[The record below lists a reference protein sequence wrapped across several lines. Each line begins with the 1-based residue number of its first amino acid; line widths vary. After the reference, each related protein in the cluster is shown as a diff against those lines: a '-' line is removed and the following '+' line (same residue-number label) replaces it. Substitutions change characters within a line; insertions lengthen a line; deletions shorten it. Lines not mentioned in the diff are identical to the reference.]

1 MQVAD
6 ITRDET
12 AQRAALLRVDSYDVE
27 LDLTGGAESFRSTSV
42 IAFDCAQPGAAS
54 YADLIAERV
63 LEITLNGAS
72 LDPAAVYA
80 QGRIALT
87 GLATRNELRVVADCG
102 FAGDGS
108 GLMRT
113 QDSADG
119 RVYLSTQFE
128 AAGARKVFACFE
140 QPDLKAEF
148 TFHVKVPEPC
158 IVVSNQPAAPP
169 EPAADGSARWHFAAT
184 PRISTYLTAICVG
197 EYHLVTDSHTTP
209 SGQVVPLGV
218 ACRRSLAESLDR

>member
-1 MQVAD
+1 MGRMQVAE

-27 LDLTGGAESFRSTSV
+27 LDLTGGAESFRSTAV

-63 LEITLNGAS
+63 REITLNGAP

-80 QGRIALT
+80 EGRIALT
-87 GLATRNELRVVADCG
+87 GLAARNELRVVADFG
-102 FAGDGS
+102 YASDGS
-108 GLMRT
+108 GLMRA
-113 QDSADG
+113 QDSADD
-119 RVYLSTQFE
+119 RTYLFTQFE

-148 TFHVKVPEPC
+148 TFHVVVPEPW
-158 IVVSNQPAAPP
+158 IVVSNQPAPTAPP
-169 EPAADGSARWHFAAT
+169 YGISRRRRGSPPTWPPSPPASTTWSRART
-184 PRISTYLTAICVG
+184 PRR
-197 EYHLVTDSHTTP
+197 
-209 SGQVVPLGV
+209 QV
-218 ACRRSLAESLDR
+218 R

>member
-6 ITRDET
+6 ISRDET

-72 LDPAAVYA
+72 LDPAAYEK
-80 QGRIALT
+80 GRIALT
-87 GLATRNELRVVADCG
+87 GLAARNELRVVADCG

-108 GLMRT
+108 GMMRT

-140 QPDLKAEF
+140 QPDLKAAF

-158 IVVSNQPAAPP
+158 IVVSNQPALPTEPP
-169 EPAADGSARWHFAAT
+169 PAAAPCGISRRRRGSPPT
-184 PRISTYLTAICVG
+184 
-197 EYHLVTDSHTTP
+197 
-209 SGQVVPLGV
+209 
-218 ACRRSLAESLDR
+218 

>member
-1 MQVAD
+1 MLVAE

-12 AQRAALLRVDSYDVE
+12 AKRAALLRVDSYDVE
-27 LDLTGGAESFRSTSV
+27 LDLTGGAENFRSTSV
-42 IAFDCAQPGAAS
+42 ITFDCAQPGAAS

-63 LEITLNGAS
+63 REITLNGAS

-87 GLATRNELRVVADCG
+87 GLAARNELRVVADCG
-102 FAGDGS
+102 YSGDGS
-108 GLMRT
+108 GMMRT

-148 TFHVKVPEPC
+148 TFHVRVPEPWT
-158 IVVSNQPAAPP
+158 VVSNQPASPP
-169 EPAADGSARWHFAAT
+169 GTGR
-184 PRISTYLTAICVG
+184 
-197 EYHLVTDSHTTP
+197 
-209 SGQVVPLGV
+209 
-218 ACRRSLAESLDR
+218 

>member
-1 MQVAD
+1 MLFDTLCVRKFTLRHVKCNVRPRPSNPAGQLAAGSRWRCCATCPNACRTD
-6 ITRDET
+6 GMHFAEITRAET

-27 LDLTGGAESFRSTSV
+27 LDLTGGAENFRSTSV
-42 IAFDCAQPGAAS
+42 IVFECAQHLAAT
-54 YADLIAERV
+54 YADLIAEGV
-63 LEITLNGAS
+63 HEITLNGAS

-87 GLATRNELRVVADCG
+87 GLAARNELRVIADCG
-102 FAGDGS
+102 YAGDGS

-119 RVYLSTQFE
+119 RIYLSTQFE

-148 TFHVKVPEPC
+148 TFHVRAAEPS
-158 IVVSNQPAAPP
+158 IVVSNQPAGRP
-169 EPAADGSARWHFAAT
+169 
-184 PRISTYLTAICVG
+184 
-197 EYHLVTDSHTTP
+197 
-209 SGQVVPLGV
+209 
-218 ACRRSLAESLDR
+218 